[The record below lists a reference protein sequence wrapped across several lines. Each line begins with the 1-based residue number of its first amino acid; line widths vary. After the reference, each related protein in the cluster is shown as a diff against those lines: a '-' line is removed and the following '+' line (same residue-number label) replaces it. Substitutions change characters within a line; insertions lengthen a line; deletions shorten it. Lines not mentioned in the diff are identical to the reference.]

1 MPFSY
6 IITKQTPFAAR
17 AGEIHTPHG
26 IIKTPIYMVVGTVG
40 SVKALSSEDVANCGA
55 QIMLGNTYH
64 LHLRPGER
72 IIQNFGGLHKFINWK
87 RPMLT
92 DSGGFQVFSLGKGNA
107 KAISSHIP
115 FKEMNPY
122 QKNLYQ
128 ARSIQRPASI
138 DEDGVTFY
146 SHIDGTVQRLTP
158 EASIQ
163 IQRAL
168 GSDIMM
174 AFDECTPLE
183 DKKYVIAAMKRTHD
197 WLRRCKREW
206 EKDKNNQA
214 LFGIIQGGNHQDLRM
229 ESAKFVAEQDLPG
242 IAIGGVSVGYHM
254 DQTREHIGWVK
265 QVIPAEKPFYA
276 MGVGRDPQDI
286 VDMALSG
293 TDIFDCV
300 APTRLA
306 RNGTLYHGYL
316 EGDSF
321 DPGSPNRIRFV
332 SEFNTK
338 GRLLIVNAQ
347 FKKDQKPIME
357 GCNCETCKAGYT
369 RAYLRHLFKSQE
381 LLYYRLAS
389 IHNVR
394 FMIRLC
400 EEIREKLLAFS

>member
-1 MPFSY
+1 MTFSFS
-6 IITKQTPFAAR
+6 IIKQTPYAAR

-26 IIKTPIYMVVGTVG
+26 TIKTPMIMMVGTAG
-40 SVKALSSEDVANCGA
+40 SVKALSSDDVKQSGA
-55 QIMLGNTYH
+55 QIILGNTYH
-64 LHLRPGER
+64 LHLRPGEQL
-72 IIQNFGGLHKFINWK
+72 IHDFGGLHNFMNWDK
-87 RPMLT
+87 PILT
-92 DSGGFQVFSLGKGNA
+92 DSGGFQVFSLGKGST

-115 FKEMNPY
+115 FKDMNSY

-128 ARSIQRPASI
+128 SRSVQRPARI

-146 SHIDGTVQRLTP
+146 SHLDGSVQRLTP
-158 EASIQ
+158 ELSIQ

-183 DKKYVIAAMKRTHD
+183 DKKYVIAAMVRTHD
-197 WLRRCKREW
+197 WLKRCKNEW
-206 EKDKNNQA
+206 KKDTNNQA
-214 LFGIIQGGNHQDLRM
+214 LFGIIQGGNHKDLRI
-229 ESAKFVAEQDLPG
+229 ESAKFVSEQDLPG

-254 DQTREHIGWVK
+254 DQTVEHIGWVK
-265 QVIPAEKPFYA
+265 QVIPNEKPFYA
-276 MGVGRDPQDI
+276 MGVGRDPQDV

-293 TDIFDCV
+293 VDIFDCV

-306 RNGTLYHGYL
+306 RNGTLYHGHL

-332 SEFNTK
+332 SEFNAK
-338 GRLLIVNAQ
+338 GRLLIVNAE
-347 FKKDQKPIME
+347 FKKDNRIIME
-357 GCNCETCKAGYT
+357 GCDCATCKAGYT
-369 RAYLRHLFKSQE
+369 RAYLRHLFKAQE

-400 EEIREKLLAFS
+400 EEIRGKLQA